1 MVKQMINEKLKVY
14 VKCFLQNVCILSF
27 KYLYKPFSVLTL
39 SSSRKHDKQ
48 CWNRTDE
55 SILDIL

>member
-1 MVKQMINEKLKVY
+1 MINEKLKVY
-14 VKCFLQNVCILSF
+14 VKCFLQNVSILSF
-27 KYLYKPFSVLTL
+27 KYFYKPFGVPTL
-39 SSSRKHDKQ
+39 SSSRKHEKQ